1 MLAELYS
8 IRTNEAPINTPIH
21 LPEHETKKFIA
32 RRLCAARAKRMMI
45 TQLVRLLKISRLIG
59 FIHTQLHGEEL
70 SNDPLPTVQENVA
83 TRKAVLV
90 DVREPG
96 EWQEGHVEGA
106 ISLPLS
112 SLKKG
117 PDTSTLEKELPKD
130 KIVYTHCVM
139 GVRAL
144 KAAKI
149 LEELGYN
156 VRPLKAG
163 YEDLVKA
170 GFKKRLIRKSRTIIR
185 NCDICC

>member
-1 MLAELYS
+1 MTIQFVKLLMIS
-8 IRTNEAPINTPIH
+8 S
-21 LPEHETKKFIA
+21 LIA
-32 RRLCAARAKRMMI
+32 
-45 TQLVRLLKISRLIG
+45 
-59 FIHTQLHGEEL
+59 FIHSRVLAAEL
-70 SNDPLPTVQENVA
+70 SNDPLPIVQENVA
-83 TRKAVLV
+83 THKAVIV

-96 EWQEGHVEGA
+96 EWKDGHIKGA

-117 PDTSTLEKELPKD
+117 VDTSALEHEVPKD

-144 KAAKI
+144 TAAKI
-149 LEELGYN
+149 LEKLGYN

-170 GFKKRLIRKSRTIIR
+170 GFEKAA
-185 NCDICC
+185 N

>member
-1 MLAELYS
+1 MT
-8 IRTNEAPINTPIH
+8 I
-21 LPEHETKKFIA
+21 
-32 RRLCAARAKRMMI
+32 
-45 TQLVRLLKISRLIG
+45 QLIKLLLIYNLTALICG
-59 FIHTQLHGEEL
+59 HVNGAEL

-83 TRKAVLV
+83 THKAVLV

-96 EWQEGHVEGA
+96 EWKEGHVEGA

-112 SLKKG
+112 SLKENV
-117 PDTSTLEKELPKD
+117 DSSVLEHQVPKD

-149 LEELGYN
+149 LEKLGYN
-156 VRPLKAG
+156 VRPLKDG

-170 GFKKRLIRKSRTIIR
+170 GFAKAA
-185 NCDICC
+185 N

>member
-1 MLAELYS
+1 MT
-8 IRTNEAPINTPIH
+8 I
-21 LPEHETKKFIA
+21 
-32 RRLCAARAKRMMI
+32 
-45 TQLVRLLKISRLIG
+45 QLLKLLMISSLIA
-59 FIHTQLHGEEL
+59 FIYTDLHAADL
-70 SNDPLPTVQENVA
+70 TDDPLPTVQENLA
-83 TRKAVLV
+83 THKAVLV

-96 EWQEGHVEGA
+96 EWKEGHVEGA

-117 PDTSTLEKELPKD
+117 IDTITLEHQLPKD

-149 LEELGYN
+149 LEKLGYN
-156 VRPLKAG
+156 VRPLSAG

-170 GFKKRLIRKSRTIIR
+170 GFQKTT
-185 NCDICC
+185 N

>member
-1 MLAELYS
+1 MQRERREKRIMTIQLIKLLMISSLIAFIYS
-8 IRTNEAPINTPIH
+8 RVH
-21 LPEHETKKFIA
+21 
-32 RRLCAARAKRMMI
+32 AA
-45 TQLVRLLKISRLIG
+45 
-59 FIHTQLHGEEL
+59 EL

-83 TRKAVLV
+83 THKAVLV

-96 EWQEGHVEGA
+96 EWKEGHVEGA

-112 SLKKG
+112 SLKKDA
-117 PDTSTLEKELPKD
+117 DTSALEHQLPKD

-144 KAAKI
+144 KAAQI
-149 LEELGYN
+149 LEKLGYN

-170 GFKKRLIRKSRTIIR
+170 GFEKAT
-185 NCDICC
+185 N

>member
-1 MLAELYS
+1 MTS
-8 IRTNEAPINTPIH
+8 G
-21 LPEHETKKFIA
+21 
-32 RRLCAARAKRMMI
+32 
-45 TQLVRLLKISRLIG
+45 LIG
-59 FIHTQLHGEEL
+59 FVYSHLHAAEL
-70 SNDPLPTVQENVA
+70 TNDPLPTVQENLA
-83 TRKAVLV
+83 THKAVLV

-96 EWQEGHVEGA
+96 EWKEGHVEGA

-117 PDTSTLEKELPKD
+117 VDSSALEHQVPKD
-130 KIVYTHCVM
+130 KIVYTHCVV

-149 LEELGYN
+149 LEKLGYN

-170 GFKKRLIRKSRTIIR
+170 GFAKGA
-185 NCDICC
+185 N

>member
-1 MLAELYS
+1 MALATDLFCRDEC
-8 IRTNEAPINTPIH
+8 RREVPIH
-21 LPEHETKKFIA
+21 MIA
-32 RRLCAARAKRMMI
+32 TNSQVL
-45 TQLVRLLKISRLIG
+45 RLLAISSLLAFSSSCVRAA
-59 FIHTQLHGEEL
+59 EL

-83 TRKAVLV
+83 MHKAVLV

-96 EWQEGHVEGA
+96 EWNEGHVEGA

-117 PDTSTLEKELPKD
+117 DTSALESKLPKD

-144 KAAKI
+144 KSAKI
-149 LEELGYN
+149 LEKLGYN
-156 VRPLKAG
+156 VRPLSAG

-170 GFKKRLIRKSRTIIR
+170 GFGKAA
-185 NCDICC
+185 N

>member
-1 MLAELYS
+1 MISGLSAFICSDLHAAEL
-8 IRTNEAPINTPIH
+8 T
-21 LPEHETKKFIA
+21 
-32 RRLCAARAKRMMI
+32 
-45 TQLVRLLKISRLIG
+45 
-59 FIHTQLHGEEL
+59 
-70 SNDPLPTVQENVA
+70 NDPLPIVQENLA
-83 TRKAVLV
+83 THKAVLV

-96 EWQEGHVEGA
+96 EWKEGHVEGA

-112 SLKKG
+112 SLKKKG
-117 PDTSTLEKELPKD
+117 VDTSALEHQVPKD

-149 LEELGYN
+149 LEKLGYN

-170 GFKKRLIRKSRTIIR
+170 GFAKGS
-185 NCDICC
+185 N

>member
-1 MLAELYS
+1 MRRETSRIQLRQAYATAAERIMTVL
-8 IRTNEAPINTPIH
+8 
-21 LPEHETKKFIA
+21 FIKLVMMSSLIA
-32 RRLCAARAKRMMI
+32 FICGHVHAA
-45 TQLVRLLKISRLIG
+45 
-59 FIHTQLHGEEL
+59 EL

-83 TRKAVLV
+83 THKAVLV

-96 EWQEGHVEGA
+96 EWKEGHVEGA
-106 ISLPLS
+106 ILLPLS

-117 PDTSTLEKELPKD
+117 DTSALEPQVPRD

-149 LEELGYN
+149 LEKLGYD
-156 VRPLKAG
+156 VRPLKVG

-170 GFKKRLIRKSRTIIR
+170 GFAKAA
-185 NCDICC
+185 N

>member
-1 MLAELYS
+1 MLEAEIKPRKLSSANVTAVGAKRIMTIQLIRLLMTSGLIACVYSHLDAAEL
-8 IRTNEAPINTPIH
+8 T
-21 LPEHETKKFIA
+21 
-32 RRLCAARAKRMMI
+32 
-45 TQLVRLLKISRLIG
+45 
-59 FIHTQLHGEEL
+59 
-70 SNDPLPTVQENVA
+70 NDPLPTVQENLA
-83 TRKAVLV
+83 THKAVLV

-96 EWQEGHVEGA
+96 EWKEGHVEGA

-117 PDTSTLEKELPKD
+117 VDSSALEHQVPKD

-149 LEELGYN
+149 LEKLGYN
-156 VRPLKAG
+156 VRPLSAG

-170 GFKKRLIRKSRTIIR
+170 GFEKAT
-185 NCDICC
+185 N

>member
-1 MLAELYS
+1 MTIQLLRPLVISSLIAFIYS
-8 IRTNEAPINTPIH
+8 HVHAV
-21 LPEHETKKFIA
+21 ET
-32 RRLCAARAKRMMI
+32 
-45 TQLVRLLKISRLIG
+45 
-59 FIHTQLHGEEL
+59 

-83 TRKAVLV
+83 THKAVLV

-96 EWQEGHVEGA
+96 EWKDGHVEGA

-112 SLKKG
+112 SLKKDV
-117 PDTSTLEKELPKD
+117 DTSAIEHQVPKD

-149 LEELGYN
+149 LEKLGYN
-156 VRPLKAG
+156 TRPLKAG

-170 GFKKRLIRKSRTIIR
+170 GFGKAT
-185 NCDICC
+185 N

>member
-1 MLAELYS
+1 MFESLLMLGELYS
-8 IRTNEAPINTPIH
+8 VRRIH
-21 LPEHETKKFIA
+21 MLEPETKKAIVG
-32 RRLCAARAKRMMI
+32 RLYAARAMCVI
-45 TQLVRLLKISRLIG
+45 TMQLKRLLMISSLIG
-59 FIHTQLHGEEL
+59 FIYSHVHAAEL

-83 TRKAVLV
+83 THKAVIV

-96 EWQEGHVEGA
+96 EWKEGHIEGA

-112 SLKKG
+112 SLKNG
-117 PDTSTLEKELPKD
+117 VDTSTLERQLPKD

-144 KAAKI
+144 TAAKI
-149 LEELGYN
+149 LEKLGYN

-170 GFKKRLIRKSRTIIR
+170 GFEKAPK
-185 NCDICC
+185 

>member
-1 MLAELYS
+1 MRRETSQIQVRPPYAAAAERMMTVL
-8 IRTNEAPINTPIH
+8 
-21 LPEHETKKFIA
+21 LMKFIMIA
-32 RRLCAARAKRMMI
+32 GLIAFICGHVHAA
-45 TQLVRLLKISRLIG
+45 
-59 FIHTQLHGEEL
+59 EL

-83 TRKAVLV
+83 THKAVLV

-96 EWQEGHVEGA
+96 EWKEGHIEGA
-106 ISLPLS
+106 ILLPLS

-117 PDTSTLEKELPKD
+117 DASALEPQVPRD

-149 LEELGYN
+149 LEKLGYN

-163 YEDLVKA
+163 YKDLVKA
-170 GFKKRLIRKSRTIIR
+170 GFAKAA
-185 NCDICC
+185 N